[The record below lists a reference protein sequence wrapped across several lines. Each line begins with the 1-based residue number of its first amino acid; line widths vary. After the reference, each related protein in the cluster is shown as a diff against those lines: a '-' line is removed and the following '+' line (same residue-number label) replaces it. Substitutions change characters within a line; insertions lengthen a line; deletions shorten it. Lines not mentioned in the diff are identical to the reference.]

1 MFVLC
6 VCLGLT
12 QKLKD
17 LILVGHAGRYPNPVN
32 LVTVLFQ
39 MFIVLFKLLWA
50 LVHITYG
57 LNKCNAVLLCLAEMQ
72 KSLQENHYTWGSCY
86 WHLEMSFL
94 VELWRLGGFSRVLLS
109 FKGCLI

>member
-1 MFVLC
+1 VCVLC
-6 VCLGLT
+6 ICLGLT

-17 LILVGHAGRYPNPVN
+17 LILVGHAGRSPNPIN
-32 LVTVLFQ
+32 LVTLRFQ

-72 KSLQENHYTWGSCY
+72 KSLQGDH
-86 WHLEMSFL
+86 
-94 VELWRLGGFSRVLLS
+94 
-109 FKGCLI
+109 

>member
-1 MFVLC
+1 MGAVHLFSKDNSTFAFLLC

-17 LILVGHAGRYPNPVN
+17 LILVGYAGRYPNPVN

-50 LVHITYG
+50 LVRITYG
-57 LNKCNAVLLCLAEMQ
+57 LNKRNAVLLCLAEMQ
-72 KSLQENHYTWGSCY
+72 KSLHVD
-86 WHLEMSFL
+86 H
-94 VELWRLGGFSRVLLS
+94 
-109 FKGCLI
+109 

>member
-1 MFVLC
+1 MFQCWGWALGAVYLFSKDNSTFVFVLC

-17 LILVGHAGRYPNPVN
+17 LILVGHCWQVSKSIN

-50 LVHITYG
+50 LVCITYG
-57 LNKCNAVLLCLAEMQ
+57 LNKCNAVLLCLAERQ
-72 KSLQENHYTWGSCY
+72 KSLQGDH
-86 WHLEMSFL
+86 
-94 VELWRLGGFSRVLLS
+94 
-109 FKGCLI
+109 